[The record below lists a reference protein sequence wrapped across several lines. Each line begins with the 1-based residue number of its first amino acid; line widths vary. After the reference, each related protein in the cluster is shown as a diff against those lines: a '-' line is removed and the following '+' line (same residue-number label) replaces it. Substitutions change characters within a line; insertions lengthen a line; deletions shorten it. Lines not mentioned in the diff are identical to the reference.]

1 MATIEGVPIKSL
13 KKFDMTE
20 MLQNKEDMTIYLNM
34 VLQDGDR
41 EELLRALSHCARAK
55 GMTEM
60 AKASG
65 LRRESL
71 YNALR
76 PGATPRFDTI
86 QKVIKALGCR
96 LAVV

>member
-1 MATIEGVPIKSL
+1 MTQGKLDEL
-13 KKFDMTE
+13 ETFDMAN
-20 MLQNKEDMTIYLNM
+20 MLQSPEDMAAYIDM
-34 VLQDGDR
+34 VLEDGDN
-41 EELLRALSHCARAK
+41 EELLRALNTCARAK

-60 AKASG
+60 AKSTG

-86 QKVIKALGCR
+86 QKVIRALGCR
-96 LAVV
+96 LAAA